1 MLRIRQTLLLLLVA
15 AFTYAQTGA
24 DQKLGIDP
32 KVKIG
37 KLSNGLTYYL
47 RKNIEPKNRAE
58 LRLVVNAGSILESDQ
73 QLGLAHFVEHMAFN
87 GTKNFKKQELVDFLE
102 KSGVNFGADLN
113 AYTSFDETVYEL
125 QVPTDSM
132 QVFKKAMQILE
143 DWAHQ
148 VSFEPVEIDKERG
161 VIVEE
166 WRLGRGADARMRD
179 KFFPVLLKGSQYA
192 KRIPIGTKQSIEKSP
207 YSQLTKFYKDWYRPD
222 LQAVIVVGDIDIAET
237 EQMIREHFGKIP
249 AVKTPRPRT
258 KFGVP
263 SFPETR
269 TSILTDPEQPY
280 NVIQVYYLRPEI
292 PQAKT
297 EKDYRASI
305 VRGLFNQMMSSRL
318 DEIAQKPDAPFLF
331 GSSSYG
337 SFIGDKDAFSLI
349 AVAKTAK
356 TISAS
361 IEALLKENERV
372 KQFGFVQSELDRAV
386 KSTMSRME
394 NMYNERDKTKSV
406 ELLQE
411 YVRNYLKG
419 ETIPGIE
426 KEFEMHQKYLPT
438 IQLSEV
444 NALIKQWITNQN
456 RSVVITA
463 PEKEKA
469 DMLTSAQV
477 TALLNKPVGKLIPY
491 EDKVTTGS
499 ILPVAPVAG
508 RIVGE
513 KKYPAIETTEWTLSN
528 GARVVLKPTNFK
540 NDEIQFSAISWGGS
554 SLYED
559 KDFINA
565 TTASNVA
572 MLGGIGDFD
581 FQAFQKEMAG
591 KNCFVSPSIA
601 NYMQGLNGSSTTK
614 DLETALQI
622 LHGYFVAPRKD
633 ANMFEVLKQQMQVQM
648 ANKDKDPGSVF
659 ADSVNYIM
667 GNYHPRRKPFSV
679 ESISQ
684 LELDRSFEIY
694 KERFSNGGQFVFTFV
709 GNFNLDSMKILVEK
723 YIASLPSSEKKE
735 NWRNVGIRYPKGVIN
750 KTIYKGKEP
759 KANVRLFFT
768 GEVNEINDMDEVQLG
783 QLTKAMGIKLRE
795 VLREDA
801 GGVYGVG
808 VNGGFSK
815 EPIKT
820 YSISIQFG
828 CAPENVDKLISLV
841 MEEIK
846 NTKANGV
853 PEVNIEKVVAEQT
866 RSLENDVKEN
876 NYWRFRLEQHVFRGT
891 DPTEILKAGDKIKLI
906 TVEKTKELANRL
918 FNENNMVKLVMLPE
932 QQ

>member
-1 MLRIRQTLLLLLVA
+1 MLRIRQTLILLLV
-15 AFTYAQTGA
+15 TLMVQAQSGLDA
-24 DQKLGIDP
+24 KLGIDP

-47 RKNIEPKNRAE
+47 RKNVEPKNRAE

-125 QVPTDSM
+125 QVPTDSI

-166 WRLGRGADARMRD
+166 WRLGRGADARLRD
-179 KFFPVLLKGSQYA
+179 KFFPVILKGSQYA
-192 KRIPIGTKQSIEKSP
+192 KRLPIGTKESIEKSP
-207 YSQLTKFYKDWYRPD
+207 YNELTKFYKDWYRPD

-237 EQMIREHFGKIP
+237 EKMIKDHFGKIP
-249 AVKTPRPRT
+249 AAKTPKPRT

-263 SFPETR
+263 AFPETR
-269 TSILTDPEQPY
+269 ASILTDAEQPY
-280 NVIQVYYLRPEI
+280 NVVQVYYLRPEI
-292 PQAKT
+292 KASKT
-297 EKDYRASI
+297 EKEYRASL
-305 VRGLFNQMMSSRL
+305 VRNLFNQMISSRL
-318 DEIAQKPDAPFLF
+318 EEIAQKPEAPFLF

-356 TISAS
+356 DIEAS
-361 IEALLKENERV
+361 IKTLLTENERV
-372 KQFGFVQSELDRAV
+372 KQYGFAQTELDRAV
-386 KSTMSRME
+386 KSTLSRME

-411 YVRNYLKG
+411 YVRNFLKD
-419 ETIPGIE
+419 ESIPGIE

-444 NALIKQWITNQN
+444 NTLIKDWITTEN

-469 DMLTSAQV
+469 DLMTADQV
-477 TALLNKPVGKLIPY
+477 TALLNKPIGKLDAY
-491 EDKVTTGS
+491 VDKVTKGAL
-499 ILPVAPVAG
+499 LPVDPVAG
-508 RIVGE
+508 KVVSE
-513 KKYPAIETTEWTLSN
+513 KKYPSIETTEWTLSN
-528 GARVVLKPTNFK
+528 GAKVILKPTQFK
-540 NDEIQFSAISWGGS
+540 NDDVQFSAISWGGS
-554 SLYED
+554 SLYDD
-559 KDFINA
+559 KDYVNA
-565 TTASNVA
+565 ANASVIA
-572 MLGGIGDFD
+572 SIGGIGDFD
-581 FQAFQKEMAG
+581 IQALQKELAG
-591 KNCFVSPSIA
+591 KNCFVSTSVA
-601 NYMQGLNGSSTTK
+601 NYMQGLNGNSTTK
-614 DLETALQI
+614 DLETAFQW

-633 ANMFEVLKQQMQVQM
+633 ANMFEVIKQQMKVQL
-648 ANKDKDPGSVF
+648 ANKDKDPASVF

-667 GNYHPRRKPFSV
+667 GNYHPRRKPFSM
-679 ESISQ
+679 ETMQQ
-684 LELDRSFEIY
+684 LELDRAFEIY
-694 KERFSNGGQFVFTFV
+694 KERFSNAGQFTFTFV
-709 GNFNLDSMKILVEK
+709 GNFDLENIKPLVEK
-723 YIASLPSSEKKE
+723 YIASLPSTNKKE
-735 NWRNVGIRYPKGVIN
+735 QWKDVGIRYPKGVVSKVIR
-750 KTIYKGKEP
+750 KGKEP
-759 KANVRLFFT
+759 KASVRLAFT
-768 GEVNEINDMDEVQLG
+768 GEVSEISELDEVQVG
-783 QLTKAMGIKLRE
+783 QLTKALAIKLRE

-808 VNGGFSK
+808 VGGGFNR
-815 EPIKT
+815 EPVNSYGIT
-820 YSISIQFG
+820 IQFG
-828 CAPENVDKLISLV
+828 CAPENVDKLIALV

-853 PEVNIEKVVAEQT
+853 PAVNIEKVVAEQT
-866 RSLENDVKEN
+866 RSLENDIKEN
-876 NYWRFRLEQHVFRGT
+876 SFWRFRLEQNFFRGT
-891 DPTEILKAGDKIKLI
+891 DPTQILQAADKIKLI
-906 TVEKTKELANRL
+906 TVDKTKELANKL
-918 FNENNMVKLVMLPE
+918 FNENNVVKLVLLPE

>member
-47 RKNIEPKNRAE
+47 RKNVEPKNRAE

-249 AVKTPRPRT
+249 AAKTPRPRT

-305 VRGLFNQMMSSRL
+305 VRNLFNQMMSSRL

-361 IEALLKENERV
+361 IETLLKENERV

-386 KSTMSRME
+386 KSTMSRLE

-477 TALLNKPVGKLIPY
+477 TALLNKPVGKLTPY

-508 RIVGE
+508 KIVGE

-528 GARVVLKPTNFK
+528 GAKVVLKPTNFK

-565 TTASNVA
+565 STASNVA

-667 GNYHPRRKPFSV
+667 GNYHPRRKPFSI
-679 ESISQ
+679 ESIGQ
-684 LELDRSFEIY
+684 LALDRSFEIY

-735 NWRNVGIRYPKGVIN
+735 SWRDVGIRYPKGVIN
-750 KTIYKGKEP
+750 KTFYKGKEP

-768 GEVNEINDMDEVQLG
+768 GEVNEINDLDEVQLG
-783 QLTKAMGIKLRE
+783 QLTKALAIKLRE

-808 VNGGFSK
+808 VNGGFSR
-815 EPIKT
+815 EPVKT

-828 CAPENVDKLISLV
+828 CAPENVDKLVELV

-876 NYWRFRLEQHVFRGT
+876 NYWRFRLEQHIFRGT
-891 DPTEILKAGDKIKLI
+891 DPTDILKAGEKIKKI
-906 TVEKTKELANRL
+906 TVEKTKELANRV
-918 FNENNMVKLVMLPE
+918 FNETNMVKLVMLPE
-932 QQ
+932 KQ